1 MLYMLSL
8 FTGLPPTPQITEC
21 LLYKKIMLYSGEI
34 KEKNGVLGELTTVG
48 RRLPKEKMVLF
59 VLRQPR
65 LSNLWGV
72 APWKWLLTHIL
83 CLMGPLGHSSHTIMW
98 GCNDP
103 GASHAF
109 IPVFCVSLL
118 RRTLVIAFWAHPK
131 SRMISSQDAYL
142 ITSAKTVFLSK
153 AHSEVLI
160 RHKFCGDTIQ
170 PVTGPYSQRSK
181 EPLTFLFSH

>member
-65 LSNLWGV
+65 LSNL
-72 APWKWLLTHIL
+72 
-83 CLMGPLGHSSHTIMW
+83 
-98 GCNDP
+98 
-103 GASHAF
+103 
-109 IPVFCVSLL
+109 
-118 RRTLVIAFWAHPK
+118 
-131 SRMISSQDAYL
+131 
-142 ITSAKTVFLSK
+142 
-153 AHSEVLI
+153 
-160 RHKFCGDTIQ
+160 
-170 PVTGPYSQRSK
+170 
-181 EPLTFLFSH
+181 